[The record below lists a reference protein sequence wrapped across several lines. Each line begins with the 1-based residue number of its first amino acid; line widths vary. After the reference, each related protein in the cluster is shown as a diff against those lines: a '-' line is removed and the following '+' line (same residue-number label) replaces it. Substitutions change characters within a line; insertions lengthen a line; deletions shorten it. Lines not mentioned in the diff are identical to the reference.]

1 MREPSSPR
9 SGTLITARM
18 AGEQGREVF
27 AVPGHPLDPRA
38 EGTNALLKSGATLAT
53 EPEDVIGTLAPML
66 QTKLLLGEPDTSQ
79 APAYVPDTRAELPQ
93 VGDADRE
100 RLLAA
105 LGPAPVDVDALAR
118 ATGLPARVIQ
128 VGLLEL
134 ALAGRIER
142 HGHQL
147 VSLRG

>member
-1 MREPSSPR
+1 
-9 SGTLITARM
+9 
-18 AGEQGREVF
+18 
-27 AVPGHPLDPRA
+27 
-38 EGTNALLKSGATLAT
+38 
-53 EPEDVIGTLAPML
+53 ML
-66 QTKLLLGEPDTSQ
+66 QTKLALEDANASE
-79 APAYVPDTRAELPQ
+79 APALLSDSRAEFPQ

-118 ATGLPARVIQ
+118 ATGLPARMIQ

-142 HGHQL
+142 HGQQL
-147 VSLRG
+147 VSLKG